1 MPQPSAS
8 LVYVTRRDCHLC
20 EEGRLELQRVL
31 EERVVAGRPV
41 LPVRYVD
48 VDGDPELRVRYT
60 DLVPVLCLEEA
71 ELPLAMRRGAI
82 RRFLTERL
90 DARVA

>member
-1 MPQPSAS
+1 MPEPSAS
-8 LVYVTRRDCHLC
+8 LVYVTRQDCHLC

-48 VDGDPELRVRYT
+48 VDTDPALRARYS
-60 DLVPVLCLEEA
+60 DLVPVLRLDDA
-71 ELPLAMRRGAI
+71 ELPLAMRPGAI
-82 RRFLTERL
+82 RRFLAARL